1 MMSIGI
7 AGYMGAGKSAAAKI
21 VQSLGGVILDADREA
36 KSLMSS
42 DRRIRDQL
50 ICEFGPAIVTGPE
63 INFSVLGDLAF
74 NSFDEMQKLNRVVH
88 PPLVERLRRLMQAGG
103 AAARILDAALI
114 PLWGIESWFDRLLWV
129 RCPAAT
135 RLVRLRDK
143 SPLSEDVLRLRM
155 GIQERL
161 FAEPA
166 GAPWHMVDNSGNLD
180 DLRAAVNAWWTQIS
194 LPSKG

>member
-1 MMSIGI
+1 MIRIGI
-7 AGYMGAGKSAAAKI
+7 AGFMGAGKSAAARI
-21 VQSLGGVILDADREA
+21 VQSYGGAVIDADREA

-50 ICEFGPAIVTGPE
+50 MREFGPAIVTGPE
-63 INFSVLGDLAF
+63 INFSVLGDCAF
-74 NSFDEMQKLNRVVH
+74 RSFDEMQKLNRTVH
-88 PPLVERLRRLMQAGG
+88 PLLVPRLRQLMRAGG
-103 AAARILDAALI
+103 AAIRVLDAALI

-135 RLVRLRDK
+135 RVVRLRKK
-143 SPLSEDVLRLRM
+143 SPLSEDTLRLRM

-166 GAPWHMVDNSGNLD
+166 GAPWHMVDNSGNQD

-194 LPSKG
+194 RPSEG